1 MSITQRNSVSSV
13 IKFIN
18 GILYITW
25 FMSVMNEHKH
35 IYKLSHLQQS
45 TIFARHIT
53 ETWIPTLPQRRS
65 MNGDDGRGLRD
76 GSPIGFMKHTVLP
89 HLLSQYHPLTDRIS
103 MHATQVLHGTRFVG
117 TCVTVGCLYIYIA
130 IAIQDC
136 VILVLILC
144 SKLYKKQTNKTKSR
158 EKLLERKIELS
169 FFSFS
174 NLYYK
179 HNSNMK

>member
-144 SKLYKKQTNKTKSR
+144 SKLYKKHKQNKKPREIAGEKDRVIFLFIFKPLLQT
-158 EKLLERKIELS
+158 
-169 FFSFS
+169 
-174 NLYYK
+174 
-179 HNSNMK
+179 